1 MTAFLAAAAII
12 MEGEHDCHFMRQ
24 YLGHLGFGS
33 LLFDGD
39 LKAPDRAES
48 LAGRIIV
55 RKTEKGGGDGP
66 LIGKNAPSSN
76 VINICESSDNILI
89 VADANSAFE
98 GRLKKLQSTARK
110 ITEQTAADVKIFLL
124 PDNKS
129 AGELENLL
137 EDISVGSEVYEC
149 LKQYEECLH
158 SKNPGFNKLDMKAK
172 IYAYCDAHG
181 IPADGKKREYRDGAH
196 WNLKH
201 PKLESL
207 RKFLLQNLP
216 PPPDGE

>member
-1 MTAFLAAAAII
+1 MTALAAAAII
-12 MEGEHDCHFMRQ
+12 MEGDHDCRFMRQ
-24 YLGHLGFGS
+24 YLEHLDFGS
-33 LLFDGD
+33 LLFGGE
-39 LKAPDRAES
+39 LKD
-48 LAGRIIV
+48 AGRAGKIII
-55 RKTEKGGGDGP
+55 RKAGEHGGIGP
-66 LIGKNAPSSN
+66 LIGGKAPFPE
-76 VINICESSDNILI
+76 VIETCESSDNILI

-137 EDISVGSEVYEC
+137 EEISVGKEIYEC
-149 LKQYEECLH
+149 LEQYEKCLRTKK
-158 SKNPGFNKLDMKAK
+158 SALNNKLDMKAK
-172 IYAYCDAHG
+172 IYAYCDARNIRAHWG
-181 IPADGKKREYRDGAH
+181 KREYCDKAH
-196 WNLKH
+196 WDLND

-216 PPPDGE
+216 QPPDGA

>member
-12 MEGEHDCHFMRQ
+12 MEGDHDCRFMRQ

-33 LLFDGD
+33 LLFGGD
-39 LKAPDRAES
+39 LKNADRAEK
-48 LAGRIIV
+48 IIV

-98 GRLKKLQSTARK
+98 GRLKKLQTTARK
-110 ITEQTAADVKIFLL
+110 ITEKTDAKVKIFLL

-129 AGELENLL
+129 AGMLENLL
-137 EDISVGSEVYEC
+137 EDISVGNEVYEC

-181 IPADGKKREYRDGAH
+181 IPADGKKREYLDKAH
-196 WNLKH
+196 WDLNH
-201 PKLESL
+201 PKLDGL
-207 RKFLLQNLP
+207 RKFLLHNLP
-216 PPPDGE
+216 SPPDGE

>member
-1 MTAFLAAAAII
+1 MTALAATVII
-12 MEGEHDCHFMRQ
+12 MEGDHDCRFMRQ

-33 LLFDGD
+33 LLFDGS
-39 LKAPDRAES
+39 LKKIDGADRA
-48 LAGRIIV
+48 GKIIV
-55 RKTEKGGGDGP
+55 SKTDKGGDGA
-66 LIGKNAPSSN
+66 LIGRHAPSSD
-76 VINICESSDNILI
+76 VIDICESSDNILI
-89 VADANSAFE
+89 VADANSAVSK
-98 GRLKKLQSTARK
+98 RRDKLRTTARK

-137 EDISVGSEVYEC
+137 EEISVGSEVYEC

-158 SKNPGFNKLDMKAK
+158 NKNPALNKLDMKAK

-201 PKLESL
+201 PKLDSL

-216 PPPDGE
+216 PQPDGE